1 MGLTPM
7 MVQYLEIKEKNKD
20 CIIFFRLGD
29 FYEMFFE
36 DAEIA
41 ARELELVLTG
51 RDCGLEKRAPMCGI
65 PYHAASSYIN
75 RLVSKGFKI
84 GICEQLE
91 DPSQAKGIVRRD
103 IIKIITPGT
112 YSDSSFLED
121 TKNNYVMSLYFENSI
136 VAMSFADISTGEFQ
150 CTYANY
156 DVSIILDEISKYIPK
171 EIIIQEDIDNK
182 LLLSIK
188 ERFEV
193 SFTKRSNEY
202 YIDNAVN
209 NLKNQ
214 FANFDEKN
222 FNPVLSKGI
231 NGLLN
236 YIIETQKRVLTHIN
250 TIEYYDIIDYLSIDI
265 NSRKNLELT
274 ETLREKTKKGSLL
287 WVIDKTNTAMGGRLL
302 RKWLEQP
309 LIHKKLIDNRLNSV
323 EEIINNQYLY
333 EDLKEQLRDIYDIER
348 LVGKISSKSVNA
360 KELVSLKNSIE
371 KLPKVKEI
379 LKNFNSELLIGLHNN
394 LDCLEDI
401 YELLNKSILDN
412 PALSVKE
419 GGIIKDGYNQEI
431 DQLREAKAHGK
442 EWIANLENRE
452 KEETQIKSLKIR
464 YNKVFG
470 YYIEITK
477 SNLNLVPEGR
487 YIRKQ
492 TLANCERYITPELKE
507 VEEKI
512 LGAQDK
518 LMNLE
523 YDIFVEIRDIIENYT
538 DRMKNSAKLIS
549 EIDCLCS
556 LAIVALENNY
566 CKPEIMNTGELHIQ
580 EGRHPV
586 VEKMIQ
592 RDSFVAND
600 TIINDDDKQLI
611 LITGPNMAGKSTY
624 MRQVALIN
632 ILAQI
637 GSFVPAKKASITV
650 CDKIFT
656 RIGASDDL
664 ARGKSTFMVEMWEV
678 SNILNNATNRSL
690 ILLDEVGRGTSTYD
704 GLSIAWAVIEYI
716 CNNSNL
722 RCKTLFATHYHELTS
737 LEGKIQGVKNYSIAV
752 KKLEDDI
759 VFLRKIVE
767 GGADESYGIEVAK
780 LAGIPDKV
788 IDRAREILIKL
799 ENENSD
805 TAVASK
811 NILLKNNQQNVD
823 PINESDKK
831 LKAINEA
838 AVSNLIKD
846 SNTKNNSST
855 EVKQIGFG
863 DFEKDAL
870 VKEIASIEI
879 LNMTPMEGFNKLYD
893 IINKAKSL

>member
-1 MGLTPM
+1 
-7 MVQYLEIKEKNKD
+7 
-20 CIIFFRLGD
+20 
-29 FYEMFFE
+29 
-36 DAEIA
+36 
-41 ARELELVLTG
+41 
-51 RDCGLEKRAPMCGI
+51 
-65 PYHAASSYIN
+65 
-75 RLVSKGFKI
+75 
-84 GICEQLE
+84 
-91 DPSQAKGIVRRD
+91 
-103 IIKIITPGT
+103 
-112 YSDSSFLED
+112 
-121 TKNNYVMSLYFENSI
+121 
-136 VAMSFADISTGEFQ
+136 
-150 CTYANY
+150 
-156 DVSIILDEISKYIPK
+156 
-171 EIIIQEDIDNK
+171 
-182 LLLSIK
+182 
-188 ERFEV
+188 
-193 SFTKRSNEY
+193 
-202 YIDNAVN
+202 
-209 NLKNQ
+209 
-214 FANFDEKN
+214 
-222 FNPVLSKGI
+222 
-231 NGLLN
+231 
-236 YIIETQKRVLTHIN
+236 
-250 TIEYYDIIDYLSIDI
+250 
-265 NSRKNLELT
+265 SRKNLELT

-379 LKNFNSELLIGLHNN
+379 LKNFNSELLTGLHNN

-566 CKPEIMNTGELHIQ
+566 CKPEIMNKGELHIQ

-637 GSFVPAKKASITV
+637 GSFVPAKKASIAV

-752 KKLEDDI
+752 
-759 VFLRKIVE
+759 
-767 GGADESYGIEVAK
+767 
-780 LAGIPDKV
+780 
-788 IDRAREILIKL
+788 
-799 ENENSD
+799 
-805 TAVASK
+805 
-811 NILLKNNQQNVD
+811 
-823 PINESDKK
+823 
-831 LKAINEA
+831 
-838 AVSNLIKD
+838 
-846 SNTKNNSST
+846 
-855 EVKQIGFG
+855 
-863 DFEKDAL
+863 
-870 VKEIASIEI
+870 
-879 LNMTPMEGFNKLYD
+879 
-893 IINKAKSL
+893 